1 MMGLTTRCTT
11 TRRLFAGVYRRRDD
25 WWVGE
30 ASYQT
35 DLSSLLVARERESPR
50 SRPHNSRKIRTD
62 GNFFVKRTRAIVA
75 GRNARALGPLP
86 PPQDQFPLLRIRSQ
100 CALNDGSERRSTR
113 PSSTSVALPSRSS
126 PPTPPLHVLYA
137 KLIGEVG
144 PSLSLC
150 LRKPRGEVASSF
162 PSTLPVSIN

>member
-1 MMGLTTRCTT
+1 MGLTTRCTT
-11 TRRLFAGVYRRRDD
+11 TRRLFASVYRRRDD

-35 DLSSLLVARERESPR
+35 DLSSLLVARERESPL
-50 SRPHNSRKIRTD
+50 
-62 GNFFVKRTRAIVA
+62 AA
-75 GRNARALGPLP
+75 GRIIVVRSVQMVIFSLNERGQLWPAETHAPLALP

-126 PPTPPLHVLYA
+126 PPTPPLHVLYP